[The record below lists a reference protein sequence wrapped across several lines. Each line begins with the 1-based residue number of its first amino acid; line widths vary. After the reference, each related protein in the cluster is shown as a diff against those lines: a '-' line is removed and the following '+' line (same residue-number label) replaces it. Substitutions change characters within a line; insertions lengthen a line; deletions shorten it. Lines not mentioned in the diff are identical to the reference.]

1 MNKQED
7 RRQTRF
13 SFGLHSRHKG
23 QSAVELAASMA
34 ILSVLLVL
42 ACDFGRM
49 YYAYVTV
56 SDAARAGAQF
66 GAQSVVTA
74 ANANGISAAVTNDA
88 GNISLA
94 SGSPTVSQCTCISTA
109 DPKIVAQ
116 CSSSYNCSTNPSA
129 TWVTVSVSSPFTT
142 LVSYPGLPNPVTLT
156 KTAQMQVLQ

>member
-13 SFGLHSRHKG
+13 SFGLNSRHNG
-23 QSAVELAASMA
+23 QSGVELAASMA
-34 ILSVLLVL
+34 ILSLLLLL
-42 ACDFGRM
+42 ASDFGRM
-49 YYAYVTV
+49 YYTYVTV

-74 ANANGISAAVTNDA
+74 ANASGIAAAVTSDA

-109 DPKIVAQ
+109 KIVAQ
-116 CSSSYNCSTNPSA
+116 CSTSYNCTTNPFA
-129 TWVTVSVSSPFTT
+129 TWVTVIVSAPFTT
-142 LVSYPGLPNPVTLT
+142 LVRYPGLPNPVTLT
-156 KTAQMQVLQ
+156 STAQMEVLE